1 MIVFTSGTT
10 AKPQGCRLSYRNMC
24 AASSTLGSFL
34 ELPGAAGAPTC
45 LLVNPLHHVNSS
57 VLADWALGV
66 QGAAL
71 ELVERYTTSYWRVLC
86 EVAETFSA
94 ACGSSSC
101 DCSGSPRCEKSS
113 LGQGPDRNLISECT
127 LEPAASSSGSSSA
140 SRTSACRCS
149 CHSCSRSTSLS
160 SSSPPGS
167 SSPPPGSSSSRAACA
182 SRGILVCPLVP
193 RHMEYLEAQLCAAGP
208 SKLKL
213 FGVSRRRLAQAVEP
227 RRVILLVGSAPC
239 GPQTVNRFER
249 LLDGK
254 LPTIRYGSTE
264 TCLQV
269 LGTPPS
275 MSALEWKSLASAQW
289 QSEDPSKVGFW
300 IGRQHAPHIQSKVVR
315 SVLPDDENFMVECLE
330 REPGY
335 FVCQGPQLFA
345 GYVAADRPHPF
356 SPDGWYL
363 GLGDWGF
370 FSSHADGTRDFYYQ
384 SRSSGLL
391 IKGGANYACQQISD
405 LLTQKLLDFYH
416 LNPPD
421 VLVATLGMK
430 LASEHED
437 SAVVTVDLLTPQAQ
451 KLGDEISKSFRA
463 KCTADSSLAKS
474 CHPDY
479 VRLGTI
485 PRTFKGA
492 IDLPNLRKQI
502 QEELMQG
509 EGSAK

>member
-1 MIVFTSGTT
+1 
-10 AKPQGCRLSYRNMC
+10 MC

-269 LGTPPS
+269 SLGC
-275 MSALEWKSLASAQW
+275 
-289 QSEDPSKVGFW
+289 
-300 IGRQHAPHIQSKVVR
+300 RQNFEFINQGTATTTTIAIITAPINQRHHS
-315 SVLPDDENFMVECLE
+315 
-330 REPGY
+330 
-335 FVCQGPQLFA
+335 
-345 GYVAADRPHPF
+345 
-356 SPDGWYL
+356 YL
-363 GLGDWGF
+363 
-370 FSSHADGTRDFYYQ
+370 YQ
-384 SRSSGLL
+384 SSSFLL
-391 IKGGANYACQQISD
+391 SIISIPTPINHHHHHPYLHQSSASLPLSIIIIIIPTCINHHHPYLYHHPHRPA
-405 LLTQKLLDFYH
+405 LL
-416 LNPPD
+416 
-421 VLVATLGMK
+421 
-430 LASEHED
+430 
-437 SAVVTVDLLTPQAQ
+437 
-451 KLGDEISKSFRA
+451 
-463 KCTADSSLAKS
+463 
-474 CHPDY
+474 
-479 VRLGTI
+479 
-485 PRTFKGA
+485 
-492 IDLPNLRKQI
+492 
-502 QEELMQG
+502 
-509 EGSAK
+509 